1 MSSRTMRTDV
11 RRRLIIL
18 AVVSVLAVSYTGTK
32 YAGLAEMVMPSTY
45 SVSVELAES
54 GGIFQDA
61 EVTYLGVP
69 IGRVG
74 ETRVTDTGVSAELK
88 IGEDWEVPADVEA
101 HVHNRSAVGE
111 QYVDLVPR
119 SDSSTFLAA
128 GDVIV
133 RDRTTT
139 PLDESVLLADTDEFA
154 RSVPL
159 DDLRTVVTEMGAAFS
174 RTGPDLERIL
184 DGSDQL
190 MAAATEHLPGTISL
204 LESGET
210 VMRTQNEQ
218 ISDIRSFARDLAAF
232 FGALSGSDRDLGK
245 AIRDGSGFARQNRL
259 LLEDTLQPVY
269 DLVSQLMT
277 LNTIGATH
285 LPQIEQA
292 LVALPWA
299 VSGTAA
305 GGRHGRA
312 VFVSASAVDPQVCR
326 QGYIPPAEWRST
338 DDWSIAPVPW
348 DIRCTETGTGQ
359 RGSQYAPGGVAVG
372 TLTCDPR
379 RLQCTRVH

>member
-1 MSSRTMRTDV
+1 MSSRTMRAGV

-18 AVVSVLAVSYTGTK
+18 GVVSLLAVGYTGTR

-61 EVTYLGVP
+61 EVTYRGVP

-74 ETRVTDTGVSAELK
+74 ETRVTGTGVSAELR
-88 IGEDWEVPADVEA
+88 IGKEWEVPADVEA
-101 HVHNRSAVGE
+101 NVHNRSAVGE

-119 SDSSTFLAA
+119 SDSSTLLVA
-128 GDVIV
+128 GDVIA
-133 RDRTTT
+133 RERTTT
-139 PLDESVLLADTDEFA
+139 PLDESVLLQATDDFA

-159 DDLRTVVTEMGAAFS
+159 DDLRTVVEEMGTAF
-174 RTGPDLERIL
+174 RGTGPDLQRIL

-190 MAAATEHLPGTISL
+190 MSTATEHLPGTISL
-204 LESGET
+204 LESGER
-210 VMRTQNEQ
+210 VMRTQNDQ
-218 ISDIRSFARDLAAF
+218 ISDIRSFAKDLAAF
-232 FGALSGSDRDLGK
+232 SGALSGSDRDLRI

-259 LLEDTLQPVY
+259 LLAETMQPVHE
-269 DLVSQLMT
+269 LVGQLMT
-277 LNTIGATH
+277 LSTIGATH

-292 LVALPWA
+292 LVAFPWA

-312 VFVSASAVDPQVCR
+312 NFVSATALDPQVCR
-326 QGYIPPAEWRST
+326 EGYIPPSQWRST
-338 DDWSIAPVPW
+338 ADWSVAPVDW
-348 DIRCTETGTGQ
+348 DVRCAESGTGQ
-359 RGSQYAPGGVAVG
+359 RGSQYAPGAS
-372 TLTCDPR
+372 PMP
-379 RLQCTRVH
+379 